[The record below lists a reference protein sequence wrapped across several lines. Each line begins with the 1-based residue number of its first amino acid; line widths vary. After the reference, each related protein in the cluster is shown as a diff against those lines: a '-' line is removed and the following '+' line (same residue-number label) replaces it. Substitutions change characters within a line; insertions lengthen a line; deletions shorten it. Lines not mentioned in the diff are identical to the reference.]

1 MNRIDITRDIFFPQ
15 NLLTS
20 VNGRVVNG
28 VFTAKAIIPRYIL
41 STGNDGMVKVYA
53 HQDDSEEM
61 VNGSFNMLRLNS
73 YNENNPLTVHDNTSP
88 TIEAMYFNDEQ
99 SFTNGALVPSGSTL
113 YIRATDD
120 YSFNNQAMAVGNT
133 MSLLLDGGKTTY
145 PYVQNYSAMSDE
157 GKALAIEFPMKLQEG
172 RHTLQ
177 YNVYDAAG
185 NKATESIS
193 FLVGNGSQLE
203 LNVEEEPAVTEAT
216 FDVTTSISTMPQVT
230 IKVLDNVGNLVWN
243 TTTTNFPY
251 TWNLK
256 DKNGNRL
263 PAGVYKYYGTYKGSN
278 SYGGTSIGRLI
289 IIDPYKSNND

>member
-1 MNRIDITRDIFFPQ
+1 M
-15 NLLTS
+15 
-20 VNGRVVNG
+20 
-28 VFTAKAIIPRYIL
+28 
-41 STGNDGMVKVYA
+41 
-53 HQDDSEEM
+53 
-61 VNGSFNMLRLNS
+61 
-73 YNENNPLTVHDNTSP
+73 
-88 TIEAMYFNDEQ
+88 
-99 SFTNGALVPSGSTL
+99 
-113 YIRATDD
+113 
-120 YSFNNQAMAVGNT
+120 
-133 MSLLLDGGKTTY
+133 
-145 PYVQNYSAMSDE
+145 
-157 GKALAIEFPMKLQEG
+157 
-172 RHTLQ
+172 Q

-256 DKNGNRL
+256 DNNGNRL